1 MKPSI
6 RKALCTLITVCVAI
20 TAMHADEPSE
30 PFVIEGHKAF
40 YPYDFV
46 NENGQPD
53 GFAVDLVKEVML
65 RIGKP
70 YVIKMDNWN
79 HVLSDLYDKKA
90 DCLCGLALSNRRAES
105 VYFTN
110 YHSIL
115 TYLVV
120 CDKKDFQLYNT
131 LEDLQGKK
139 IIVTKGSIITETLKN
154 AGHDR
159 DIVLITA
166 NNMDEGIKMLSEGRG
181 DVVITSNLVAEYY
194 LQKHKLKNF
203 KLVDVGI
210 PPMEY
215 CFALS
220 HDDGLVLKFNRALLS
235 MKKDGTYKRLYNKW
249 FPSEMV
255 HRQNI
260 ITIAIVSL
268 LTIILLVMYGIS
280 YYLRKKIKQ
289 ITHEANIQNTRF
301 QKLYDH
307 TVVGLE
313 YYDKDGLL
321 VDLNQADCNIF
332 GIPDRKAFIDF
343 HTTLDDNPVTNV
355 DVTLA
360 TIRPIAK
367 VYKFDLRKGFRDKY
381 FAPWT
386 TRDEIVY
393 VDTRIYPIY
402 DQKGAL
408 ESIICT
414 SVDVTEQCLASEALE
429 ESKINLE
436 KEKTKAETADRL
448 KSAFLANMS
457 HEIRTPLN
465 AIVGFS
471 ELLQNTE
478 DPAEKQQFVNIINQN
493 NALLLSLIGDILDLS
508 KIESGAMSL
517 KPEHFDLTEV
527 YSEIFNVLKER
538 YSKPDVEFRMDNP
551 LPKCIIFQDKERTKQ
566 VIWNYLTNAVKYTN
580 AGFICLKLESVDGG
594 VKITVQDTGIGIP
607 ADKHDRLFKR
617 FEKIDDFAKGT
628 GLGLSICKAI
638 VEKMEGR
645 IGFTSE
651 EGKGSTF
658 WAWIPGIP
666 NEDVD
671 TNSGEPL
678 VSEPKVLQSASETMA
693 SKVRNILI
701 AEDNDSNFL
710 LDKALL
716 KDYSITRAIT
726 GVEAVSLAGKI
737 RFDIILM
744 DIKMPQMDGL
754 EATRK
759 IREFDKVVPI
769 VALTANAFDS
779 DRENALKAGCNA
791 FLSKPFSNKELESVL
806 ANHM

>member
-1 MKPSI
+1 
-6 RKALCTLITVCVAI
+6 
-20 TAMHADEPSE
+20 
-30 PFVIEGHKAF
+30 
-40 YPYDFV
+40 
-46 NENGQPD
+46 
-53 GFAVDLVKEVML
+53 
-65 RIGKP
+65 
-70 YVIKMDNWN
+70 
-79 HVLSDLYDKKA
+79 
-90 DCLCGLALSNRRAES
+90 
-105 VYFTN
+105 
-110 YHSIL
+110 
-115 TYLVV
+115 
-120 CDKKDFQLYNT
+120 
-131 LEDLQGKK
+131 
-139 IIVTKGSIITETLKN
+139 
-154 AGHDR
+154 
-159 DIVLITA
+159 
-166 NNMDEGIKMLSEGRG
+166 
-181 DVVITSNLVAEYY
+181 
-194 LQKHKLKNF
+194 
-203 KLVDVGI
+203 
-210 PPMEY
+210 MEY

-220 HDDGLVLKFNRALLS
+220 HDDGLVLKFNRALMA
-235 MKKDGTYKRLYNKW
+235 MKKDGTYQKLYNKW
-249 FPSEMV
+249 FPSEML
-255 HRQNI
+255 HRQNM
-260 ITIAIVSL
+260 ITIAVVSL
-268 LTIILLVMYGIS
+268 LIIILLVMYGIS
-280 YYLRKKIKQ
+280 FYLRKKIKQ

-321 VDLNQADCNIF
+321 IDMNQADCDIF
-332 GIPDRKAFIDF
+332 GIPDRQAFIDY
-343 HTTLDDNPVTNV
+343 HMTLDDNPVTNV
-355 DVTLA
+355 DVTMA
-360 TIRPIAK
+360 TIRPVAK
-367 VYKFDLRKGFRDKY
+367 VYKFDFRKEFRNRY
-381 FAPWT
+381 FDPWT
-386 TRDEIVY
+386 TKDEIVY
-393 VDTRIYPIY
+393 VDTRIFPIY
-402 DQKGAL
+402 DQQGTL

>member
-1 MKPSI
+1 MNLSL
-6 RKALCTLITVCVAI
+6 RKALCTFITVCVAI
-20 TAMHADEPSE
+20 TAMHAEESTK
-30 PFVIEGHKAF
+30 PFVIEGHRAF
-40 YPYDFV
+40 YPYDFI
-46 NENGQPD
+46 NETGQPD
-53 GFAVDLVKEVML
+53 GFAVELIKEVMH

-79 HVLSDLYDKKA
+79 IVLNDLYTKKA
-90 DCLCGLALSNRRAES
+90 DCLCGLALSNRRSEA

-115 TYLVV
+115 TYQVV
-120 CDKKDFQLYNT
+120 CDKKDYQSYNT
-131 LEDLQGKK
+131 LEDLLGKK
-139 IIVTKGSIITETLKN
+139 LILTKGSIISETLKN
-154 AGHDR
+154 AGYDR
-159 DIVLITA
+159 NVITVTA
-166 NNMDEGIKMLSEGRG
+166 NNMDEGIKMLAEGKG

-194 LQKHKLKNF
+194 LHKHKLKNF

-220 HDDGLVLKFNRALLS
+220 HDDGLVLKFNRALMA
-235 MKKDGTYKRLYNKW
+235 MKKDGTYQKLYNKW
-249 FPSEMV
+249 FPSEML
-255 HRQNI
+255 HRQNM
-260 ITIAIVSL
+260 ITIAVVSL
-268 LTIILLVMYGIS
+268 LIIILLVMYGIS
-280 YYLRKKIKQ
+280 FYLRKKIKQ

-321 VDLNQADCNIF
+321 IDMNQADCDIF
-332 GIPDRKAFIDF
+332 GIPDRQAFIDY
-343 HTTLDDNPVTNV
+343 HMTLDDNPVTNV
-355 DVTLA
+355 DVTMA
-360 TIRPIAK
+360 TIRPVAK
-367 VYKFDLRKGFRDKY
+367 VYKFDFRKEFRNRY
-381 FAPWT
+381 FDPWT
-386 TRDEIVY
+386 TKDEIVY
-393 VDTRIYPIY
+393 VDTRIFPIY
-402 DQKGAL
+402 DQQGTL

-436 KEKTKAETADRL
+436 KEKTKAETADKL